1 MGVRYLS
8 IPPRR
13 RQQRATKIAMQ
24 REPATV
30 PAEDAS
36 TEEQAPAEAPS
47 PAPSGQLS
55 RRRFF
60 KRAAG
65 ATVAAATGTFLYTWR
80 VEPHWVE
87 IVERPLAI
95 AGLPKQLVGK
105 RLVQLSDLHVG
116 PVVDQS
122 FLLRSVA
129 GVGELKPDL
138 IVITGDLMSCH
149 RDEQVSR
156 TIEVL
161 RELPPAPL
169 GRFAILGNHDYG
181 DRWSQHAAVGKLCDR
196 MADCDVRALRNEVV
210 DVGGLQIAG
219 VDDLWANLMQPA
231 ETISKLDP
239 ARAAI
244 ALCHNPDGVDVPEWQ
259 GFRGWILAG
268 HTHGGQC
275 KAPFFRPPV
284 LPVNNKRYVAGE
296 YELAGGRKLY
306 INRGLGYLER
316 VRFNCRPEITV
327 FTLATA

>member
-30 PAEDAS
+30 PAEDVSA
-36 TEEQAPAEAPS
+36 EEQAPAE
-47 PAPSGQLS
+47 APSGQLS
-55 RRRFF
+55 RRRFL

-95 AGLPKQLVGK
+95 VGLPKQFVGK

-149 RDEQVSR
+149 RDEQVER
-156 TIEVL
+156 TIEVM

-181 DRWSQHAAVGKLCDR
+181 DHWSQHAAVGKLCDR

-219 VDDLWANLMQPA
+219 VDDLWANLMHPA

>member
-1 MGVRYLS
+1 
-8 IPPRR
+8 
-13 RQQRATKIAMQ
+13 MQ
-24 REPATV
+24 SEPDTS
-30 PAEDAS
+30 PAEDVLA
-36 TEEQAPAEAPS
+36 EEQAPAEAPS
-47 PAPSGQLS
+47 PAPARGMS
-55 RRRFF
+55 RRRFL
-60 KRAAG
+60 KRASG
-65 ATVAAATGTFLYTWR
+65 AAVGVATGTFLYTWR

-105 RLVQLSDLHVG
+105 RLIQLSDLHVG
-116 PVVDQS
+116 PVVEQS

-156 TIEVL
+156 TIDVL

-181 DRWSQHAAVGKLCDR
+181 DRCSQHAAVGKLCDR

-219 VDDLWANLMQPA
+219 VDDLWANLMHPA

-239 ARAAI
+239 ARPAI

-259 GFRGWILAG
+259 DFRGWILAG

-275 KAPFFRPPV
+275 KAPFFRPPL
-284 LPVNNKRYVAGE
+284 LPVNNKRYVAGK
-296 YELAGGRKLY
+296 YELDGGRKLY

-327 FTLATA
+327 FTLAAAQPRALSGGSLS